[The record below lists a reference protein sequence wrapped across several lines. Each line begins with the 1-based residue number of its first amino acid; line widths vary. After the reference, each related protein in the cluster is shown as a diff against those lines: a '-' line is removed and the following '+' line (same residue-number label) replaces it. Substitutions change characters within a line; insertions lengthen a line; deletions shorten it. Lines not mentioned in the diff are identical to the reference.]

1 MSDDASNVIQFAPRS
16 VELPCDVEPAF
27 DDGGYANLFKLVGL
41 IQQAMGKAGAE
52 SVGGGG
58 KAGELSTVFLF
69 GDYLYNV
76 KVELIGRK
84 GCDQT

>member
-1 MSDDASNVIQFAPRS
+1 MSEEPSNVVQFAPRS
-16 VELPCDVEPAF
+16 AELPCDVEPAF

-41 IQQAMGKAGAE
+41 IQQTMNEAKAEA
-52 SVGGGG
+52 VGGGG

-84 GCDQT
+84 G

>member
-1 MSDDASNVIQFAPRS
+1 MSEESSNVVRFEPRRA
-16 VELPCDVEPAF
+16 ELPCDVEPSF
-27 DDGGYANLFKLVGL
+27 DDGGYAQLFQLVGL
-41 IQQAMGKAGAE
+41 IQQALGKAGAE

-58 KAGELSTVFLF
+58 GRGELSTVFLS

-84 GCDQT
+84 E